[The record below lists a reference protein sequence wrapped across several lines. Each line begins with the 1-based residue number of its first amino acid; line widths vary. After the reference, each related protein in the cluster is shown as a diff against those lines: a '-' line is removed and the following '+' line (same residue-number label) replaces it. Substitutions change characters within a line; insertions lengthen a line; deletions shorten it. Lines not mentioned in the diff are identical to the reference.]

1 MLPPVVCFSCG
12 KTISHLYEQFT
23 KKVEE
28 TKGKIDTKKLLDD
41 LGLHRICCRTVVLS
55 TVDISE
61 DLPYV

>member
-12 KTISHLYEQFT
+12 KTISPIYEQFI

-41 LGLHRICCRTVVLS
+41 LGLNRICCRTVVLS
-55 TVDISE
+55 TVDISQ